1 MRITG
6 VFRLSS
12 LSLPDLVG
20 ADGANVH
27 VLRDYRYGIRGGY
40 VDGTAYAF
48 AGGVYN
54 VAGRLPLKVIEAD
67 GVATGVGADDWWVPA
82 GAAYVRGLTLPWQVI
97 GLFDVYG
104 SRSRCGDDI
113 TARRTSA
120 ALVVPALGAGV
131 ALSGTLI
138 KDARRH
144 YGLLLGRYARLP
156 LVRTRPIL
164 F

>member
-1 MRITG
+1 MKITG
-6 VFRLSS
+6 VFWRSAVAF
-12 LSLPDLVG
+12 PDLAGVDG
-20 ADGANVH
+20 ADVR

-48 AGGVYN
+48 PGGMYHVP
-54 VAGRLPLKVIEAD
+54 GRLPNTVVEANWI
-67 GVATGVGADDWWVPA
+67 ATGAGADDWWVPA
-82 GAAYVRGLTLPWQVI
+82 GAAYVRGLTLPWQVL

-104 SRSRCGDDI
+104 SRSRCAVDI
-113 TARRTSA
+113 AARSTFA

-131 ALSGTLI
+131 VLSGTLV
-138 KDARRH
+138 KDTCRR
-144 YGLLLGRYARLP
+144 YGLLLGRYASLP